1 MWLYLLEGEFNLGDF
16 GNNKKISREEYEE
29 DECYSKNSNLIEKKK
44 RRRER
49 GRKGR
54 RAKESGN
61 LFFFER
67 KGQCNTTTPT

>member
-16 GNNKKISREEYEE
+16 GNNNKISREEYEE
-29 DECYSKNSNLIEKKK
+29 DECYSKNSNLIEK
-44 RRRER
+44 
-49 GRKGR
+49 RKGEKKGEET
-54 RAKESGN
+54 KESGN

>member
-44 RRRER
+44 KRRER

-54 RAKESGN
+54 RDQREWES
-61 LFFFER
+61 FFL
-67 KGQCNTTTPT
+67 